1 MRGKYDL
8 EMIDN
13 FCKKSNQTYKYE
25 QIEKIVKNCEDF
37 CEDRYESD
45 YSKKSLIM
53 TSYKEIAEIVM
64 GHKEEH

>member
-25 QIEKIVKNCEDF
+25 QIEKIVKICEDF

>member
-1 MRGKYDL
+1 MTKTDA
-8 EMIDN
+8 
-13 FCKKSNQTYKYE
+13 QAYKYE

-53 TSYKEIAEIVM
+53 TSYREIAEIVM

>member
-1 MRGKYDL
+1 MDKT
-8 EMIDN
+8 N
-13 FCKKSNQTYKYE
+13 TQAYKYQ
-25 QIEKIVKNCEDF
+25 QIEEIVKNCEDF

-53 TSYKEIAEIVM
+53 TSYREIAEIVM

>member
-1 MRGKYDL
+1 MRGMYDI
-8 EMIDN
+8 EMLNNFGKKDN
-13 FCKKSNQTYKYE
+13 QAYKYE

-53 TSYKEIAEIVM
+53 TSYREIAEIVM
-64 GHKEEH
+64 GHKEER